1 MPPRLGGLPSQLG
14 SLPIDAAG
22 QERQRTAFNP
32 LRALY
37 RTARW
42 ARLRWSILARDM
54 FTCQMCGRIEGDT
67 SKLVCDHRQ
76 PHRGD
81 LTLFWDEDNL
91 QCLCAPCHSGAKQR
105 LEQGAEHR

>member
-1 MPPRLGGLPSQLG
+1 VRLKTAPSRLAGLPPQLA
-14 SLPIDAAG
+14 SLPTDTAST
-22 QERQRTAFNP
+22 ERERTAFNP

-42 ARLRWSILARDM
+42 ARLRWSILVRDM
-54 FTCQMCGRIEGDT
+54 FTCQMCGRLEGDT

-81 LTLFWDEDNL
+81 LSPVL
-91 QCLCAPCHSGAKQR
+91 G
-105 LEQGAEHR
+105 